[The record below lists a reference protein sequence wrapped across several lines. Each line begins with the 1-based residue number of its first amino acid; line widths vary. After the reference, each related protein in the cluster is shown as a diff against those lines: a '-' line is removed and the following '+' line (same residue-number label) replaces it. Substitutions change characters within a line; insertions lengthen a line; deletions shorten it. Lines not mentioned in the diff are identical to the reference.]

1 MKSNQIVK
9 FILLLRVFIS
19 IPLLI
24 KVAWGASVLG
34 SVYKFINYR
43 AKVKG
48 QNLFYEISTDRFYLE
63 WQENSTL
70 STLQGNLLRTTALAR
85 MIRRI

>member
-1 MKSNQIVK
+1 MKSNQIGK

-48 QNLFYEISTDRFYLE
+48 KNLFYEISTDRFYLE

-70 STLQGNLLRTTALAR
+70 STLHGNLLRTTALAR